1 MCAMDIRIG
10 VTQSPREVTLEL
22 PDDLDRDVLKA
33 QISAALSGAAD
44 TLWLTDRKGK
54 DVGIAASKIAYVE
67 LSNAEGARRI
77 GFGG

>member
-22 PDDLDRDVLKA
+22 PDDLDRDALKA
-33 QISAALSGAAD
+33 QIAADLAGAAD

>member
-22 PDDLDRDVLKA
+22 PDDLDRDALRA